1 MKTITIIAAAA
12 LTFGSVTAHA
22 QESVV
27 ERAVGK
33 FVEHAITMTKSELSI
48 KLEQSISN
56 AAYNFSLTDNE
67 VNGKIEITELASVS
81 LPEKSQ
87 LTKQNQ

>member
-1 MKTITIIAAAA
+1 MKTITIIAATA
-12 LTFGSVTAHA
+12 LTFGSLTAHA

-33 FVEHAITMTKSELSI
+33 FVEHAITMTKSELSA

-56 AAYNFSLTDNE
+56 ATYNFSLTDGE
-67 VNGKIEITELASVS
+67 FKGKVQVTELAAVS
-81 LPEKSQ
+81 LADKPQ
-87 LTKQNQ
+87 AAKQTQ